1 MASDQH
7 VHGQQPSAHP
17 PRQASMIGNRGLP
30 TRLPGAYPRAELA
43 GAARSLR
50 RDQGCGD
57 PGAASR
63 GHRAAPKQ
71 PSSIDV
77 VARPRRA
84 QCAEQAA
91 PHLAAPAAARVAQ
104 NPAALARP
112 PRCPPLDLPAPTPR
126 PTTHRTNVTD
136 LRSTGP
142 NRDEPGRKSGAAV
155 DNISSPLDAVLQICS
170 RYDTDPVNSRSLR
183 RSTTSSQHRA
193 LSCGNSLRATV
204 IARVE
209 LRGFEPLTL

>member
-1 MASDQH
+1 MFTANSPQR
-7 VHGQQPSAHP
+7 HP

-30 TRLPGAYPRAELA
+30 TRLTGAYPRAELA

-136 LRSTGP
+136 PRPTTP
-142 NRDEPGRKSGAAV
+142 NGAEPGRKSGAAV
-155 DNISSPLDAVLQICS
+155 DSISSPLDAVLQICS
-170 RYDTDPVNSRSLR
+170 RYDTYPVNSRSFVDQLR
-183 RSTTSSQHRA
+183 LPPHRV
-193 LSCGNSLRATV
+193 LTCENLLRASV